1 MFCGRVKEFLSQ
13 QGIELTE
20 RNVAEDES
28 ALAELD
34 QLGVLT
40 TPVTLID
47 DEMVIG
53 FDRERLDALLSG
65 GEVSD
70 DG

>member
-1 MFCGRVKEFLSQ
+1 MS
-13 QGIELTE
+13 ELE
-20 RNVAEDES
+20 
-28 ALAELD
+28 

-47 DEMVIG
+47 DKMVIG
-53 FDRERLDALLSG
+53 FDRARLDALLPG
-65 GEVSD
+65 EEVSD